1 MLIGA
6 CNPMLCSGSNVR
18 VRNITCEC
26 GNGLVPCIWPAG
38 GPGAGGDIVNVSFE
52 GARFVRSSM
61 AMAIKSLPGFEGEA
75 RNISYRDVVLE
86 NVGQVTATATSTS
99 IRPHFSG
106 SLSPIPPCTYRL
118 RGSTWCP
125 CSSGADWCLR
135 SDVILWYLPL
145 GGHA

>member
-6 CNPMLCSGSNVR
+6 CNLVLYSGSNIR

-61 AMAIKSLPGFEGEA
+61 AVAIKSLPGFDGEA

-86 NVGQVTATATSTS
+86 DVGQARQLRNQLAPFLRVST
-99 IRPHFSG
+99 
-106 SLSPIPPCTYRL
+106 PCHLPLEVLYSST
-118 RGSTWCP
+118 TWCP
-125 CSSGADWCLR
+125 CVSRGLTGACDPMAFY
-135 SDVILWYLPL
+135 DFYL
-145 GGHA
+145 